1 MSTEVRIAS
10 FESGEGPTVKI
21 GYTNRNEQRCCGT
34 LGVPGSDENAYAYK
48 LECTLCGFVYGA
60 NGGDVF
66 ERKCPNCQGGMPG
79 IRFWLV
85 ARKVSVG
92 TAGANGGLEETRVER
107 VAVETA
113 ADWLD
118 RHAGSFKDDPDFERF
133 VEYGRAFRH
142 SDRPEDADAE

>member
-10 FESGEGPTVKI
+10 FESGEGLTVKI

-34 LGVPGSDENAYAYK
+34 LGVPGTDGNAYAYK

-60 NGGDVF
+60 NSGDVH
-66 ERKCPNCQGGMPG
+66 ERKCPNCQDGKPG
-79 IRFWLV
+79 IRFWLI
-85 ARKVSVG
+85 ARKVPVG
-92 TAGANGGLEETRVER
+92 AAGANGGLQETRVER

-118 RHAGSFKDDPDFERF
+118 RHAGSFKDDPVFEEI
-133 VEYGRAFRH
+133 VKLGREFREA
-142 SDRPEDADAE
+142 DRPPDDGR